1 MDGQEIA
8 AATAFADP
16 AVTTAITSTSDTSAS
31 NEQEPTPIQTMQ
43 TCPTLATRDDANAV
57 PSLTPEQGSGYLFL
71 PTRLIMPTTQPQT
84 EEREVIEI
92 SDTDDEPSKKGP
104 DRRKKRAASNPT
116 AELRRSRRRTGEPNY
131 VEVRQRNRQLE
142 SARGSPSKRST
153 GGRGGRGEQEGRGG
167 QGGQG
172 GRGGRGGRLSTSART
187 QSLPT
192 NTPRIVRNIFSID
205 SSPSTPT
212 LPSQLLPPSCQPYPP
227 RTPSPPQYPPQYPPP
242 ATQPCI
248 SADLTPQQR
257 ITHNLQALSQAVS
270 ESNSAFVRGLQAYD
284 LVSHDLAWLKMRF
297 SSVGARVNDYARWLA
312 QMARWANVNA
322 LGIQNA
328 IKEGRGEVPLTELP
342 EVRARRQGRTREL

>member
-8 AATAFADP
+8 AATAFAVL
-16 AVTTAITSTSDTSAS
+16 AVTTAITSTSDKSAS

-43 TCPTLATRDDANAV
+43 TCPTLATRDDAKAV

-131 VEVRQRNRQLE
+131 VEVQQRNRERE

-153 GGRGGRGEQEGRGG
+153 GGQ
-167 QGGQG
+167 
-172 GRGGRGGRLSTSART
+172 GGRLSTSART

-192 NTPRIVRNIFSID
+192 NTARIVRNIFSID
-205 SSPSTPT
+205 SSPSIPT
-212 LPSQLLPPSCQPYPP
+212 LPLQLLPSSSQPYPP
-227 RTPSPPQYPPQYPPP
+227 RTPSSCQYLPQFPPP

-284 LVSHDLAWLKMRF
+284 LVSHDLAWLKMRY
-297 SSVGARVNDYARWLA
+297 SGVGARVNDYARWLA

-342 EVRARRQGRTREL
+342 EVRARRQGGAREL